1 MLVTNL
7 TEDFL
12 TNVAGPA
19 LVLQA
24 FLPVCEKSQ
33 RRVVANISSAAG
45 SFARKDF
52 GAVGAAYCVSKA
64 ALNML
69 VSSVFIY
76 AFLHGGM
83 F

>member
-1 MLVTNL
+1 MLVADL

-24 FLPVCEKSQ
+24 FLPICEKSQ
-33 RRVVANISSAAG
+33 RKVVVNISSAAG

-52 GAVGAAYCVSKA
+52 GAIGAAYCVSKA
-64 ALNML
+64 AFNML
-69 VSSVFIY
+69 VSSTYY
-76 AFLHGGM
+76 AALYDGIF
-83 F
+83 